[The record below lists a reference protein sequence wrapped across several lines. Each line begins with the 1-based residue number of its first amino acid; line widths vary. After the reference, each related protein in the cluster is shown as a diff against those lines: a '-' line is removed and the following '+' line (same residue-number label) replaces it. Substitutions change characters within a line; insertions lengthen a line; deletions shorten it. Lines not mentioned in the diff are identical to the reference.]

1 MPMQEQEYVF
11 EVYLVALVR
20 VNAETEALARDVV
33 VSSALGS
40 PSAEEIRLAN
50 QADFLYGKEALIIG
64 IDFAVDESS
73 AKLIADAPEGGGH
86 DQAASRPVPSIEG
99 Y

>member
-1 MPMQEQEYVF
+1 MVSQVLHEHATTLPAARANRSRR
-11 EVYLVALVR
+11 LIKS
-20 VNAETEALARDVV
+20 AETEALAREVV

-50 QADFLYGKEALIIG
+50 QADFLHGKEALIIG

-73 AKLIADAPEGGGH
+73 VKLIADAPEGW
-86 DQAASRPVPSIEG
+86 RP
-99 Y
+99 

>member
-1 MPMQEQEYVF
+1 
-11 EVYLVALVR
+11 
-20 VNAETEALARDVV
+20 
-33 VSSALGS
+33 
-40 PSAEEIRLAN
+40 LAN